1 MHDATRRRVLQLGGG
16 IALVGMAGCLG
27 DDDDP
32 ETGDD
37 DYDDSDDHDD
47 SDGDDDYDDS
57 DDHDDS
63 DDEGTKVGDEAPE
76 VELEKPD
83 GETVTIGPIEKPTVV
98 LLIDIHSEYGKEQ
111 SRALVDLHEEYGDS
125 AHVVTLN
132 TNLDASMDDLRAF
145 ADEYGGDWDHAMCD
159 EETLETYRPHATVTV
174 CVYDEDGT
182 LVFRHDGE
190 ITSESVHAAVDGYL
204 DGN

>member
-47 SDGDDDYDDS
+47 DTDDYDD
-57 DDHDDS
+57 DD
-63 DDEGTKVGDEAPE
+63 DDEDGTEVGDEAPE
-76 VELEKPD
+76 VELETPD
-83 GETVTIGPIEKPTVV
+83 GETVTIGPIEEPTVV
-98 LLIDIHSEYGKEQ
+98 LLVDIHSEYAKEQ
-111 SRALVDLHEEYGDS
+111 SRTLVDLHAEYGEN
-125 AHVVTLN
+125 AHLVTLN

-159 EETLETYRPHATVTV
+159 EETLETYRPHATVTL

-190 ITSESVHAAVDGYL
+190 ITYEAVEAAVDGYL
-204 DGN
+204 GGD